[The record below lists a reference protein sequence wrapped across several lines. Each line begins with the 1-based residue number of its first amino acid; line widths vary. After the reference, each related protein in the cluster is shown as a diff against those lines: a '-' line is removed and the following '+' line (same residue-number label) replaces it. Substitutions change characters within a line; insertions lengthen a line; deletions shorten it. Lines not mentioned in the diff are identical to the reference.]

1 MMMMITAVI
10 AGRLLDDIEFRR
22 DINSILSNNVIDE
35 LDIVRVEYETVNLS
49 SGTHGRV
56 GVGQAEKVLVS
67 YRVVQVDYVFVLV
80 FARPSVRLLQVQ
92 TVEAEFQQYAFVA

>member
-1 MMMMITAVI
+1 MMMITAVI
-10 AGRLLDDIEFRR
+10 AGRLLDDIELRR
-22 DINSILSNNVIDE
+22 DINRILSNNVIDE

-56 GVGQAEKVLVS
+56 GICQAEEVLVR

-80 FARPSVRLLQVQ
+80 FAWPSVRLLQVQ
-92 TVEAEFQQYAFVA
+92 SVEPEFQQHAFVA